1 MEISSTFRE
10 VRKIGAEGE
19 LQVLTG
25 EGKLS
30 IGLIWFKLSRILKYR
45 GLTLGKSGFY
55 CNEHADFSSSG
66 FGILENKVVKSFL
79 KQIRC

>member
-1 MEISSTFRE
+1 MEIRSTFRE
-10 VRKIGAEGE
+10 VRKNGAEGE

-30 IGLIWFKLSRILKYR
+30 IDLIWFKLSGISKYR
-45 GLTLGKSGFY
+45 GLTLEKSGFC

-66 FGILENKVVKSFL
+66 FGIL
-79 KQIRC
+79 

>member
-55 CNEHADFSSSG
+55 CN
-66 FGILENKVVKSFL
+66 
-79 KQIRC
+79 

>member
-1 MEISSTFRE
+1 MKVSSKFRE
-10 VRKIGAEGE
+10 VRKNGAEGE

-30 IGLIWFKLSRILKYR
+30 IDLIWFKLSGISKYR
-45 GLTLGKSGFY
+45 GLTLEKSGFC

-66 FGILENKVVKSFL
+66 FGIL
-79 KQIRC
+79 